1 MVKRWIIRSVVIYT
15 IIVILCSVLFD
26 GDIKLAFMG
35 GLVAASIIRGG
46 ASVTHIIPGFLG
58 TVGRYSMMSIIF
70 KSFMGIFF
78 MLILLIAGLWVLLI
92 VSALLGVVMTVKDLI
107 EAIRFD
113 RGLISSSESTE
124 IWDI

>member
-1 MVKRWIIRSVVIYT
+1 MVKRWIVRSVVIYT
-15 IIVILCSVLFD
+15 TIVILCSVLFE
-26 GDIKLAFMG
+26 GDIKLAFIG
-35 GLVAASIIRGG
+35 GLVAALTIRGG
-46 ASVTHIIPGFLG
+46 TSVAHIIPGFLG

-70 KSFMGIFF
+70 KSLVGIVF

-92 VSALLGVVMTVKDLI
+92 VSTLLGAVMTVKDLV
-107 EAIRFD
+107 EAVRFD